1 MKRLCATLCVLWFT
15 LFSSFFTV
23 KADNITVS
31 ASSAV
36 LMDAV
41 TGEVL
46 FAKDADTPRAM
57 ASTTKL
63 MTALIAAENGDWSQ
77 TVEVTAPMVAVEGTS
92 LGLRAGDTLTLW
104 DAVCGMLLSSGN
116 DAANAVAL
124 TMAPTPA
131 DFAVMMNAKAA
142 DLGMVHT
149 TFVTPSGLDAKEHLS
164 TARDMA
170 LLGAAVLQDPV
181 LANICKQKS
190 APITISGRKITVT
203 NHNRLLSLYPDAVG
217 LKTGFTK
224 KAGRCLVSAAS
235 RDGLTLVAV
244 TLNAPD
250 DWDDHIRLFDYGFST
265 WCSLTFPTVD
275 LPPLPLVGGVTS
287 EVALQYEEPIPMT
300 VLSEQAG
307 ELTAVVHLPRFAF
320 APIDAETAVGKIEY
334 RLHGECVCIC
344 PIQTADAV
352 AALPP
357 KSHGV
362 RFWQCFYLLWEG
374 LFIC

>member
-1 MKRLCATLCVLWFT
+1 MKRLLATVSVLI
-15 LFSSFFTV
+15 LSCGVAHFSV

-36 LMDAV
+36 LMDAA

-63 MTALIAAENGDWSQ
+63 MTALLAAEYGDWSE
-77 TVEVTAPMVAVEGTS
+77 TVDVTAEMVAVEGSS

-104 DAVCGMLLSSGN
+104 DVVCGMLLSSGN

-124 TMAPTPA
+124 TLAPTLV
-131 DFAVMMNAKAA
+131 DFAAMMNEKAA
-142 DLGMVHT
+142 QLGMTNT
-149 TFVTPSGLDAKEHLS
+149 TFVTPSGLDAERHLS

-170 LLGAAVLQDPV
+170 TLGVAVLQDPV

-190 APITISGRKITVT
+190 APISIGGRKVTVT
-203 NHNRLLSLYPDAVG
+203 NHNRLLSLYPDAIG
-217 LKTGFTK
+217 MKTGFTK

-265 WCSLTFPTVD
+265 WRALSFPSVETER
-275 LPPLPLVGGVTS
+275 LPIVGGVTS
-287 EVALQYEEPIPMT
+287 ETTLQYETPLPMT
-300 VLSEQAG
+300 VLREDAG
-307 ELTAVVHLPRFAF
+307 EITATVHLPPFVF
-320 APIDAETAVGKIEY
+320 APVEAGAVVGRVEY
-334 RLHGECVCIC
+334 RLNGKCV
-344 PIQTADAV
+344 QTCRVRTVNAV
-352 AALPP
+352 AAVPL
-357 KSHGV
+357 KSKGV
-362 RFWQCFYLLWEG
+362 HFWRYVRQLWNG
-374 LFIC
+374 LFVC

>member
-1 MKRLCATLCVLWFT
+1 MKRLLVTIGVLCFTCSTLCFP
-15 LFSSFFTV
+15 V
-23 KADNITVS
+23 KADGITLS

-36 LMDAV
+36 LLDAA

-63 MTALIAAENGDWSQ
+63 MTALVAAEQGDWSQ
-77 TVEVTAPMVAVEGTS
+77 TVEVTAEMVAVEGSS

-124 TMAPTPA
+124 TLAPTLA
-131 DFAVMMNAKAA
+131 EFAARMNAKAA

-149 TFVTPSGLDAKEHLS
+149 TFVTPSGLDAEEHLS

-170 LLGAAVLQDPV
+170 MLGAAVLRDPV

-190 APITISGRKITVT
+190 APISISGRKVTVT

-244 TLNAPD
+244 TLHAPD
-250 DWDDHIRLFDYGFST
+250 DWDDHIRLFEHGFST
-265 WCSLTFPTVD
+265 WRALVFPSVTVSS
-275 LPPLPLVGGVTS
+275 LPLVGGVESKIT
-287 EVALQYEEPIPMT
+287 LQCENPLPMT
-300 VLSEQAG
+300 VLTEQYD
-307 ELTAVVHLPRFAF
+307 EVTAVVHLPPFVF
-320 APIDAETAVGKIEY
+320 APIEAGTAVGKVEY
-334 RLHGECVCIC
+334 RLSGQYLQSCRIL
-344 PIQTADAV
+344 AKNSV
-352 AALPP
+352 ATVPP
-357 KSHGV
+357 ETMEV
-362 RFWQCFYLLWEG
+362 RFWKCVQLLLRG